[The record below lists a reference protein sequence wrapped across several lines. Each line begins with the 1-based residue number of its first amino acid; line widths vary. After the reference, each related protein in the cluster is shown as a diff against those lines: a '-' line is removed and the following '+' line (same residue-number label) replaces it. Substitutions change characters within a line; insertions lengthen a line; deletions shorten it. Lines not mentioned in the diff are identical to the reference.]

1 MDGLNK
7 VSPARRQPS
16 TADYYAALD
25 SMEGIAEIDTRPVP
39 VKFRNFPKAQ
49 LLHAIYPGVIVSA
62 TIALASTWLSQHY
75 GAPVMLFALLFGMAF
90 HFLHEEGR
98 CIAGIEFCSRTVLRV
113 GVALLGIRITADDR
127 RVVRVRPDLPAVER
141 AFDYLVPTSLAA
153 RVAVGTIVRVP
164 LHGRSVRGW
173 VLAVDVEPE
182 TERSRLLEVRKVVGH
197 WRRQAPEVVYVSG
210 VDGEQSGGSAEGLIG
225 GTTGDSDD
233 DELLR
238 QAMDL
243 VVRTRQGSTSML
255 QRKLKV
261 GFARAGRL
269 MDLLESRGVVG
280 PSEGSK
286 PREVLMS
293 IEELEALQQAS

>member
-113 GVALLGIRITADDR
+113 GVALLGIRITAEQIAG
-127 RVVRVRPDLPAVER
+127 LG
-141 AFDYLVPTSLAA
+141 
-153 RVAVGTIVRVP
+153 VGPI
-164 LHGRSVRGW
+164 LMI
-173 VLAVDVEPE
+173 
-182 TERSRLLEVRKVVGH
+182 VVGVFSTILMGAALGH
-197 WRRQAPEVVYVSG
+197 RLGLGKMFGIRSEEHTS
-210 VDGEQSGGSAEGLIG
+210 ELQSH
-225 GTTGDSDD
+225 
-233 DELLR
+233 
-238 QAMDL
+238 
-243 VVRTRQGSTSML
+243 
-255 QRKLKV
+255 
-261 GFARAGRL
+261 
-269 MDLLESRGVVG
+269 
-280 PSEGSK
+280 
-286 PREVLMS
+286 
-293 IEELEALQQAS
+293 